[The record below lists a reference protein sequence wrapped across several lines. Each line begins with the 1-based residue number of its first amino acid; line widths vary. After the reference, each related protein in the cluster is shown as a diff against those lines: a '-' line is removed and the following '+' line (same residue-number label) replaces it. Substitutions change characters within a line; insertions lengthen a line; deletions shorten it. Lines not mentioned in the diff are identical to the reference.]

1 MDTVALTLC
10 FADLMKV
17 RWRNRGFTDSGD
29 KRFQHLSSLY
39 SSGHWFQKM
48 WKTVFRGQIVWEN
61 SVAEFPEH
69 ISVLKALMVSH

>member
-10 FADLMKV
+10 IAALRKV

-39 SSGHWFQKM
+39 SSGHCFQM
-48 WKTVFRGQIVWEN
+48 WKTVFHGQIALEN